1 MYVFFLILRSVHP
14 NLVMMLNLESVSSVI
29 AFSEMESAR
38 EGRDPAHHDSADT
51 SIS

>member
-1 MYVFFLILRSVHP
+1 MSGFVHSD
-14 NLVMMLNLESVSSVI
+14 LVMMLNLESVSSVI

-38 EGRDPAHHDSADT
+38 EGRDPAHPDSADT

>member
-1 MYVFFLILRSVHP
+1 MSRVVHP
-14 NLVMMLNLESVSSVI
+14 SLVMMLNLESVYSVI

-38 EGRDPAHHDSADT
+38 EGIDPAHRDSADT